1 MGRIAD
7 VFTKVIDTVTEKTG
21 RAISLIALPIMLI
34 ISIEVVARY
43 FFNSPTRWAWPLSTH
58 LFGVLALFG
67 GAYALLHGS
76 HIRVEVFYERF
87 GPKLKWFSH
96 VLTAA
101 CFLLFIGLLVWQGYV
116 LAETSVRG
124 REVIRGIIH
133 FPVYPL
139 KVIVP
144 VATLLLLLQG
154 IAISLRRKSKQL
166 PNDPMAE
173 QDANSPSGCGGEK
186 RETGSDGGDN
196 TLAER
201 SLD

>member
-7 VFTKVIDTVTEKTG
+7 VFSRVIDAVTEIMG

-34 ISIEVVARY
+34 IALEVVSRY

-87 GPKLKWFSH
+87 GPRLRLVSH
-96 VLTAA
+96 VLATA

-124 REVIRGIIH
+124 GEVIRGIIH

-139 KVIVP
+139 KILVP
-144 VATLLLLLQG
+144 VAALLFLLQG
-154 IAISLRRKSKQL
+154 IAIFLRRKSKQ
-166 PNDPMAE
+166 PSNDPMAE
-173 QDANSPSGCGGEK
+173 PDVRSPTHCEGEK
-186 RETGSDGGDN
+186 EETGCHSDDKSR
-196 TLAER
+196 AE
-201 SLD
+201 SSVD